1 MQDNVKALD
10 RCVGWSLYIDIML
23 VSSSGILSVLL
34 DTVVHV
40 PTTDQCWWRWRCCWW
55 RTLNDEIITWRGIFS
70 IYRMHWTRRKD
81 DKNVDCVGGIAG
93 IKEWILQ

>member
-1 MQDNVKALD
+1 MQDIVKAAM
-10 RCVGWSLYIDIML
+10 VGASDGVYISI
-23 VSSSGILSVLL
+23 SCRYPRIGILSVL